1 MVYHNK
7 DTTVPKIHLIEFNGQ
22 QHTIDAQAGESLMQN
37 VVSNGVPGIDGDCGG
52 GCACGTCHCFIEG
65 DWQACTGEPDVMEE
79 SMLNMRPDRAAES
92 RLACQITVSDAMDG
106 MVVRLPEY
114 QM

>member
-1 MVYHNK
+1 M
-7 DTTVPKIHLIEFNGQ
+7 PKIHLIEFSGVE
-22 QHTIDAQAGESLMQN
+22 HTIDAQAGESLMQN
-37 VVSNGVPGIDGDCGG
+37 VVANGVPGIDGDCGG
-52 GCACGTCHCFIEG
+52 GCACGTCHCFIEAE
-65 DWQACTGEPDVMEE
+65 WQAQTGTVDPMEE
-79 SMLNMRPDRAAES
+79 GMLSMRPDRAGNS

>member
-1 MVYHNK
+1 M
-7 DTTVPKIHLIEFNGQ
+7 PRIHLIEFNGQ
-22 QHTIDAQAGESLMQN
+22 EHTIEAEAGDSLMQN

-52 GCACGTCHCFIEG
+52 GCACGTCHCFIETEWQPATG
-65 DWQACTGEPDVMEE
+65 DVDPMEE
-79 SMLNMRPDRAAES
+79 SMLSMRPDRDGNS
-92 RLACQITVSDAMDG
+92 RLACQVTVTDAMDG

>member
-1 MVYHNK
+1 M
-7 DTTVPKIHLIEFNGQ
+7 PKVHLIEFNGTR
-22 QHTIDAQAGESLMQN
+22 HTIDAATGESLMQN
-37 VVSNGVPGIDGDCGG
+37 VVTNGVPGIDGDCGG
-52 GCACGTCHCFIEG
+52 GCACGTCHCFIES
-65 DWQACTGEPDVMEE
+65 QEQMSTGEIDPMED
-79 SMLNMRPDRAAES
+79 SMLSMRPDRAENS